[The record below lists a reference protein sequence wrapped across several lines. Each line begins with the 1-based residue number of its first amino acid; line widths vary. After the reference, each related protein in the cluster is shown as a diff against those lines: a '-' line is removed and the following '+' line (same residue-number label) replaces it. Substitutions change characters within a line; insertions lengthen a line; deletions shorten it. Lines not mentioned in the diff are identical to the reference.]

1 MNITFLIGNGF
12 DLNLGLNTTY
22 SDFVKYYVTTKA
34 KNENLQAFRTNIEKN
49 EDLWSSAEI
58 TMGKYTEEF
67 VPGAGAQFSECQED
81 FCEQLSIYLKQ
92 QEKRIDYEYISQNIL
107 GAFSQL
113 DKIAS
118 IFPAQTRE
126 ILQQVYKKHIAEN
139 IKFNFINYNYTYTLD
154 RCVAQAKKLQPA
166 LGTHIYG
173 TVTYNHSL
181 EVIRHVHGTVDSQ
194 MVFGVND
201 ETQITNSQIFECEY
215 GDIYKKAFI
224 KIQANQSYQEN
235 TDVKAK
241 NMLDSS
247 QLVCVYGMSIGATDK
262 LWWERICKWL
272 SSNSE
277 RHLII
282 FKHGMPPKSVLQTQY
297 SIEER
302 KCKKEITQ
310 YAQLNNTQKEEI
322 ENRIHVTD
330 NNIFEKIKNTAD
342 KTSFLEKLEEQLAL
356 NAST

>member
-1 MNITFLIGNGF
+1 MNITFFIGNGF

-22 SDFVKYYVTTKA
+22 SDFAKYYIKTEA
-34 KNENLQAFRTNIEKN
+34 KNENLQRFRANIETNNKF
-49 EDLWSSAEI
+49 WSSAELA
-58 TMGKYTEEF
+58 MGKYTEEF

-107 GAFSQL
+107 DAFSQL
-113 DKIAS
+113 DKIVS
-118 IFPAQTRE
+118 IFPAQRQE
-126 ILQQVYKKHIAEN
+126 ILRKIYQKHIAEN

-154 RCVAQAKKLQPA
+154 KCVAQAKKLQPI
-166 LGTHIYG
+166 LGTHTYG
-173 TVTYNHSL
+173 AVTYHHL
-181 EVIRHVHGTVDSQ
+181 LGVVRHVHGTVDSQ

-201 ETQITNSQIFECEY
+201 ETQIASSQIFECEY
-215 GDIYKKAFI
+215 GDIYKGAFI
-224 KIQANQSYQEN
+224 KVQANQSYQEN
-235 TDVKAK
+235 TDVKVK
-241 NMLDSS
+241 DMLDSS
-247 QLVCVYGMSIGATDK
+247 QLVCIYGMSIGATDK

-282 FKHGMPPKSVLQTQY
+282 FKHGMSPKGVLQTQY

-310 YAQLNNTQKEEI
+310 YAQLNNAQKEEI
-322 ENRIHVTD
+322 ENRIHVTN
-330 NNIFEKIKNTAD
+330 NNIFEKIENAAD
-342 KTSFLEKLEEQLAL
+342 KTSILEELEDRLAL
-356 NAST
+356 NASI